1 MRRARAGLLRSARRS
16 DSNNPARAG
25 MSRLGTSA
33 RDRRAGSHQ
42 GRFLA
47 VVLLVAVGF
56 AALVGRLGQV
66 QLVGHDDFRA
76 AASALDTRTL
86 VVPALRGRILD
97 REGRVLADNRA
108 STVVTIERRIIADR
122 PDRGASVVRDV
133 AAVLGL
139 PAGDLLGRTWLC
151 GEQGAPAAPACWS
164 GSPQV
169 PVPLAEDVDPTR
181 ALSLVEQP
189 ARFPGVAV
197 ESRPVRVYPRPLGV
211 SAAQTLGYL
220 GQVRSDEVGGDRDLV
235 ADDLVGRS
243 GLEQQYDAVLR
254 GVPGRTVVAVDA
266 RGLVTDVVSRTEP
279 VPGRD
284 LVTSLDVRVQA
295 VAERALA
302 TQMAKARTRGWPA
315 DSGAVVVLDPRSGAV
330 AALASAPSYDPNI
343 WTGRISQRD
352 YAGLTAATAGTPL
365 LSRAIG
371 VELAPASTM
380 KPASVAAAVRA
391 GNPLQGSYDCP
402 TAYRIG
408 DRVFHNHETRGRG
421 LISFRKAIQISCDTV
436 FYAVAYR
443 SWQAQGGFSATSD
456 ARDPFVA
463 VTTGLGLGSRTGIDL
478 PGEAAGRIPDRA
490 WKKAAWEATRA
501 ETCRRA
507 RTGYPEVRDR
517 KQATYLKDIAVE
529 NCDSGYLLRP
539 GDAANFS
546 IGQGDVGVTPLQVAV
561 MYAAIANGGTVVTP
575 RVGSEVVD
583 PATGEGD
590 AVRAGRTRRA
600 PLSARVDSYLRAALR
615 DAVTKGSVR
624 NQFRSM
630 PGWPVAGKT
639 GTGEVVGK
647 RDTSWFVSY
656 APANAPRWV
665 VSVVVAQGGPGART
679 AAPVARAVHET
690 LRGLR

>member
-1 MRRARAGLLRSARRS
+1 MR
-16 DSNNPARAG
+16 
-25 MSRLGTSA
+25 
-33 RDRRAGSHQ
+33 RRAGTSRVGGRRTSPHQ

-108 STVVTIERRIIADR
+108 STVVTIERRVIADR
-122 PDRGASVVRDV
+122 PDRGASEVRDV
-133 AAVLGL
+133 ASLLGL
-139 PAGDLLGRTWLC
+139 PAADLLGRTWLC
-151 GEQGAPAAPACWS
+151 GERGAPAAPACWA

-189 ARFPGVAV
+189 TRFPGVAV
-197 ESRPVRVYPRPLGV
+197 ESQPVRVYPRPLGV
-211 SAAQTLGYL
+211 SAAQALGYL
-220 GQVRSDEVGGDRDLV
+220 GQVRSDEVGGDRALV

-243 GLEQQYDAVLR
+243 GLEQQYDSVLR

-266 RGLVTDVVSRTEP
+266 RGLVTGVVSRTAP

-295 VAERALA
+295 AAERALA
-302 TQMAKARTRGWPA
+302 TQMAKARKRGWPA

-343 WTGRISQRD
+343 WTGGISQAD
-352 YAGLTAATAGTPL
+352 YAALTATTAGTPL

-391 GNPLQGSYDCP
+391 GNPLDGSYDCP
-402 TAYRIG
+402 TTYRIG

-421 LISFRKAIQISCDTV
+421 LISFRKAIEISCDTV

-463 VTTGLGLGSRTGIDL
+463 VSTGLGLGSRTGIDL

-490 WKKAAWEATRA
+490 WKKASWEATKA
-501 ETCRRA
+501 ESCRRA
-507 RTGYPEVRDR
+507 RTGYPEVGDR
-517 KQATYLKDIAVE
+517 KQGVYLKEIAVE

-546 IGQGDVGVTPLQVAV
+546 IGQGDVGVTPLQVRGHVCRDRQRWHGRHPARRV
-561 MYAAIANGGTVVTP
+561 HGRRPGDRRGRGRRGGPQAQGPPQRARRLLPAGRAAGCRDPGQRAQPVPLDAGLAGRGQDGHRRGRRQAGHLVV
-575 RVGSEVVD
+575 RVVRPGERAEVGRLGRRG
-583 PATGEGD
+583 PG
-590 AVRAGRTRRA
+590 RAGCAHCRTGRPGCA
-600 PLSARVDSYLRAALR
+600 R
-615 DAVTKGSVR
+615 DAARPPVR
-624 NQFRSM
+624 R
-630 PGWPVAGKT
+630 PDAG
-639 GTGEVVGK
+639 G
-647 RDTSWFVSY
+647 
-656 APANAPRWV
+656 
-665 VSVVVAQGGPGART
+665 
-679 AAPVARAVHET
+679 
-690 LRGLR
+690 